1 MIKLAITLGDP
12 FGIGPEVV
20 AKAISLLPKRFR
32 QRLVVIGCKAA
43 FELFCPELESLEIID
58 IPCGKFS
65 FDRYRISYT
74 HSALAALEK
83 AVSLCKSGQ
92 VQGIVTAPVSKE
104 KMARLCEF
112 SGHTEYLQSA
122 FSVDRVEMIFASRSL
137 NLLLV
142 TRHIPISEVPAS
154 ITKFRIREAILT
166 ASEFSSAMND
176 NRPIGLCGL
185 NPHAG
190 EGGMIGKEEK
200 EIIMPVIKAFRA
212 KGIDVRGP
220 FPADTIFKYRRD
232 FSIILSMY
240 HDQGLP
246 VLKTLAPFAV
256 NVTWGLPV
264 VRTSPCHG
272 TAFDIRGQGKADPRS
287 MLASIRM
294 AFRLARDGQR

>member
-20 AKAISLLPKRFR
+20 AKAISLLPKRLR
-32 QRLVVIGCKAA
+32 KRLVVIGCKAA
-43 FELFCPELESLEIID
+43 FKLFFPELDSIEIID

-65 FDRYRISYT
+65 FDRYRISYAR
-74 HSALAALEK
+74 SALAALEE

-92 VQGIVTAPVSKE
+92 VKGIVTAPVSKE
-104 KMARLCEF
+104 KMARLCKF
-112 SGHTEYLQSA
+112 TGHTEYLQAA
-122 FSVDRVEMIFASRSL
+122 FSVDRLEMIFASRSL

-154 ITKFRIREAILT
+154 ITRSRMREAILT
-166 ASEFSSAMND
+166 AADFCCAMND
-176 NRPIGLCGL
+176 NRPIGVCGL

-190 EGGMIGKEEK
+190 EGGMIGREEK
-200 EIIMPVIKAFRA
+200 EIIVPVIRMLRN

-220 FPADTIFKYRRD
+220 FPADTIFRYRRN
-232 FSIILSMY
+232 FSIILSLY
-240 HDQGLP
+240 HDQGLA
-246 VLKTLAPFAV
+246 VLKTLNPFSV

-294 AFRLARDGQR
+294 AFRLADDG